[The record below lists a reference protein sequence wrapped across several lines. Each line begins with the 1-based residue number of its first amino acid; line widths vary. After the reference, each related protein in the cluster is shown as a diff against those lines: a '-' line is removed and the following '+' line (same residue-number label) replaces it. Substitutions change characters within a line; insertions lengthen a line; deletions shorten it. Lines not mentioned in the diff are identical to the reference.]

1 MPSEQVPWRERAVSA
16 EQAVAGIRPGARVF
30 IGSACATPRV
40 LLAALESD
48 SERPHGIELVHFLT
62 DGAGPAEGTV
72 GFRHRAWYVGTDMRD
87 LARAG
92 RLDYVP
98 MSLAAVPQVLSAGL
112 LSFDVA
118 FVQVAPPEDDGIC
131 SLGVSVDVTRAAA
144 LSAGRIIAEVNPN
157 MPRTGPESGIALDR
171 MDALVEVDGR

>member
-118 FVQVAPPEDDGIC
+118 FVQVAPPEYHLSGCKRDPAVIRV
-131 SLGVSVDVTRAAA
+131 GVEERHDPMCLALERAA
-144 LSAGRIIAEVNPN
+144 LRRGERGE
-157 MPRTGPESGIALDR
+157 GP
-171 MDALVEVDGR
+171 

>member
-1 MPSEQVPWRERAVSA
+1 VSD
-16 EQAVAGIRPGARVF
+16 P
-30 IGSACATPRV
+30 
-40 LLAALESD
+40 D
-48 SERPHGIELVHFLT
+48 RPHGIELVHFLT
-62 DGAGPAEGTV
+62 DGAGPADGTV
-72 GFRHRAWYVGTDMRD
+72 GFRHRAWYVGSDMRD

-98 MSLAAVPQVLSAGL
+98 MSLAAVPSLLSAGL

-118 FVQVAPPEDDGIC
+118 FVQVAPPDDDGIC

-157 MPRTGPESGIALDR
+157 MPCTGPIAPSSAGSGTPRLGSCRGGSDSHPRRRRWTAQT
-171 MDALVEVDGR
+171 G